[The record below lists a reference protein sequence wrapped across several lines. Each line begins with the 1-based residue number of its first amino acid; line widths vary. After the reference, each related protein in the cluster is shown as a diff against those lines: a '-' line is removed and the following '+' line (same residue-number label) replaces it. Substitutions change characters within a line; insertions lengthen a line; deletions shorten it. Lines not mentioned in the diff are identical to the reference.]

1 MIVVWQWIKTL
12 MGLGL
17 VALVVVFGMVLS
29 ETKTELVTAK
39 SAASHAHIVNQVNQA
54 QIQALTQRNT
64 QLDTILTQRREKQL
78 HQEATLRET
87 TTALRHALEK
97 EACYQRP
104 WPDDVIKRLQQS
116 Y

>member
-1 MIVVWQWIKTL
+1 MIVVWQWIKTVI
-12 MGLGL
+12 GLGL
-17 VALVVVFGMVLS
+17 TVSIVVFALALS
-29 ETKTELVTAK
+29 QTKTELVTAK
-39 SAASHAHIVNQVNQA
+39 ATANNAHLANQVNQA
-54 QIQALTQRNT
+54 QIKALTQRNT
-64 QLDTILTQRREKQL
+64 QLDTLLTQRREQQL